1 MEYSIWRDSFTKGS
15 DLKERITDPL
25 LISLY
30 EKQKAFSQ
38 FALNAENH
46 KWIDDVT
53 TLIYDTIHRGNKV
66 FICGNGGS
74 LCQAM
79 HFAEE
84 CTGRFRKDRRP
95 LPVVALADASHI
107 TCVANDYGFDE
118 VFARPIQA
126 LGKPDDL
133 LIVLSTS
140 GNSPNIIQAITRA
153 NKQQMKVIGLLG
165 RDGGNA
171 KEGCDFYLI
180 APGETS
186 DTIQEIHQVVLHLV
200 VGGIERKMGLD
211 E

>member
-1 MEYSIWRDSFTKGS
+1 MEYGIWRGEFIKDS
-15 DLKERITDPL
+15 DVKERITDPL

-38 FALNAENH
+38 FALKKENH
-46 KWIDDVT
+46 KWIDDAT
-53 TLIYDTIHRGNKV
+53 ALIDGVIRQGGKV

-95 LPVVALADASHI
+95 LPIIALADASHI
-107 TCVANDYGFDE
+107 TCVANDFGFDQ

-126 LGKPDDL
+126 LGKFDDL

-140 GNSPNIIQAITRA
+140 GNSPNIIQAVASA
-153 NKQQMKVIGLLG
+153 NEKLMKVIGLLG
-165 RDGGNA
+165 RDGG
-171 KEGCDFYLI
+171 EVRGMCDLYLI

-186 DTIQEIHQVVLHLV
+186 DTIQEIHQVVLHLLV
-200 VGGIERKMGLD
+200 EEIERKV
-211 E
+211 

>member
-1 MEYSIWRDSFTKGS
+1 MAYGIWRGEFIKDS
-15 DLKERITDPL
+15 DVKERITDPL

-38 FALNAENH
+38 FALKAENH
-46 KWIDDVT
+46 KWIDDAT
-53 TLIYDTIHRGNKV
+53 ALICDIIHRGNKV

-84 CTGRFRKDRRP
+84 GRFRKDREP
-95 LPVVALADASHI
+95 LPVIALADASHI
-107 TCVANDYGFDE
+107 TCVANDFGFDA

-133 LIVLSTS
+133 LIVLSTG
-140 GNSPNIIQAITRA
+140 GNSPNILRAIDMA
-153 NKQQMKVIGLLG
+153 NDKQMKVIGLLG
-165 RDGGNA
+165 RDGGKA
-171 KEGCDFYLI
+171 RGACDFYLI

-186 DTIQEIHQVVLHLV
+186 DTIQEIHHVALHLLV
-200 VGGIERKMGLD
+200 EGIERKMGLT
-211 E
+211 